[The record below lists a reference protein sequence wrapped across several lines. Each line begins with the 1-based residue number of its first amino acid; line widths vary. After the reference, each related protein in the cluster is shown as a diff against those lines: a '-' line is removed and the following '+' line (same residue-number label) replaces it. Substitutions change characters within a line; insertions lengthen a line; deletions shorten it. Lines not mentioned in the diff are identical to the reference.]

1 MDLKGKIVLVVGGA
15 GGIGLGIGKAFAAE
29 GCKVTLSDTDEEGLK
44 KAAKAG
50 SGDSELLW
58 RTCDITDRGQVSKL
72 FQWIGDEAGPV
83 DILVNSAGINIGN
96 RMLSNIDPAD
106 FDRMMEINT
115 TGTFNC
121 IHAALPAMRQRGAGL
136 IVNIVSLAGKR
147 VMPLAGLPYCVSKFA
162 TGALG
167 TFVNLE
173 ECGNGIK
180 VTNVYPGETNTP
192 IVDKR
197 PSPPP
202 PEKRAQMLQP
212 EDIAACVVTVAK
224 LPSRAVVPELVI
236 TPPHMLLG

>member
-1 MDLKGKIVLVVGGA
+1 MDLKGKIVLVAGGA
-15 GGIGLGIGKAFAAE
+15 GGIGLGIAKALAGE
-29 GCKVTLSDTDEEGLK
+29 GCKVALADADEKGLAR
-44 KAAKAG
+44 AA
-50 SGDSELLW
+50 SGDSAFVW
-58 RTCDITDRGQVSKL
+58 RACDITDRWQVSEL
-72 FQWIGDEAGPV
+72 FEWLSSELGPV
-83 DILVNSAGINIGN
+83 DILVNSAGINVGN
-96 RMLSNIDPAD
+96 RMLSNIDPED
-106 FDRMMEINT
+106 FDRMMAINT

-121 IHAALPAMRQRGAGL
+121 IHAALPAMREKGAGL

-147 VMPLAGLPYCVSKFA
+147 VMLLAGLPYCVSKFA

-180 VTNVYPGETNTP
+180 VTNIYPGETNTP

-212 EDIAACVVTVAK
+212 EDIAACVVTIAR